1 MRQMQ
6 EEKELNV
13 SGEKVEDMTPDYLAA
28 INELKQNSVNREDY
42 NKLKAENK
50 KLLDSIVNGVPVEVQ
65 TPQRKSIDELRAAY
79 LKEDQTNIEYI
90 SNTLKLR
97 EALIAEGKPDPFLPI
112 GEQILPTDEDIAA
125 ANKVASVLQECVDY
139 AEGDSAVFT
148 NELQRR
154 LVDVKIR

>member
-65 TPQRKSIDELRAAY
+65 SPQRKSTEELRAAY
-79 LKEDQTNIEYI
+79 LKEDQTNLEYI
-90 SNTLKLR
+90 SNALKLR
-97 EALIAEGKPDPFLPI
+97 EALISEGKPDPFLPI

>member
-1 MRQMQ
+1 M
-6 EEKELNV
+6 EEKELTNV

-50 KLLDSIVNGVPVEVQ
+50 KLLDSIVNGTDAGLDHVEEK
-65 TPQRKSIDELRAAY
+65 KSVEELRAAY
-79 LKEDQTNIEYI
+79 LKEDQSNLEYI
-90 SNTLKLR
+90 TNALALR

-112 GEQILPTDEDIAA
+112 GEQILPTDEDVAT
-125 ANKVASVLQECVDY
+125 ANKVASILKECVDY
-139 AEGDSAVFT
+139 AEGDSNVFT